1 MALLNPT
8 LFAEW
13 IEPHSFEWY
22 NQLGKQQGEYAYSW
36 NSTILKPNGEI
47 LFDEE
52 VKK

>member
-22 NQLGKQQGEYAYSW
+22 NQLGETARRICIFMEFYYIK
-36 NSTILKPNGEI
+36 T
-47 LFDEE
+47 
-52 VKK
+52 